1 MRPSIPRS
9 LRAIAIAT
17 GLTLVLT
24 SVAVGWTQLRNN
36 YPGSP
41 VSCTDVNPWYCIEW
55 PKTANNLS
63 ITVEVYFASSVDL
76 ITAVPLRTYL
86 RNGMAE
92 WNVMPARNPYLKEI
106 TSTATDDTLCGPRQQ
121 HLATA
126 YMPGRR
132 SQ

>member
-41 VSCTDVNPWYCIEW
+41 VSCTDVNPWYCIEAKDGQQ
-55 PKTANNLS
+55 PQHHRRGL
-63 ITVEVYFASSVDL
+63 
-76 ITAVPLRTYL
+76 LRL
-86 RNGMAE
+86 VR
-92 WNVMPARNPYLKEI
+92 
-106 TSTATDDTLCGPRQQ
+106 
-121 HLATA
+121 
-126 YMPGRR
+126 
-132 SQ
+132 